1 MNRASPSEP
10 LRLREQGPA
19 LAEGGRDR
27 VGYRLQPVTRLIGLH
42 VAVLGATMLVPFAI
56 DMIDGNGNAE
66 GMLIA
71 ALLTIAAGAALTLLT
86 RQHWMGGLAR
96 PQAFM
101 LTVAVW
107 AILPAFGA
115 LPFVFGAPQAGFT
128 DAYFEAMSG
137 MTTTG
142 STVFSGLD
150 AMPRGMLLWRAML
163 QWFGGL
169 GIVIVAIIFLPAM
182 RVGGMQFFHAVSLDI
197 SGEVIPRAT
206 QIAGDLLVLYVTLT
220 VLCALAYSATG
231 MWTFDAICHAMTTL
245 STGGY
250 ANYDASFGAFGPP
263 AQYAAI
269 LFMALGGL
277 PFIRFVELSHGRH
290 RPLLRDTQIRSFV
303 GIVLVAAGIAAAAEI
318 WHGGAVEPAIRA
330 ALFHVTS
337 VITTT
342 GYATLDYGKW
352 TSLGVAVIFIVA
364 MIGGCSG
371 STAGGAK
378 VFRLQVLFSTLV
390 VQMRRMRSPH
400 GVFTMR
406 YQGRPVGPEIVSSI
420 MAFLFIYLV
429 SIGIVAILLSLMGL
443 DFVTALTAPVA
454 TVTNVG
460 PGLGPVIGPAGNFSS
475 LPDAAKWLLS
485 LAMLLGRLEFL
496 SVLVLLTPAFWR

>member
-1 MNRASPSEP
+1 
-10 LRLREQGPA
+10 
-19 LAEGGRDR
+19 
-27 VGYRLQPVTRLIGLH
+27 
-42 VAVLGATMLVPFAI
+42 
-56 DMIDGNGNAE
+56 
-66 GMLIA
+66 
-71 ALLTIAAGAALTLLT
+71 
-86 RQHWMGGLAR
+86 
-96 PQAFM
+96 M

-107 AILPAFGA
+107 TILPAFGA
-115 LPFVFGAPQAGFT
+115 LPFVTGAPHVSYT

-182 RVGGMQFFHAVSLDI
+182 RIGGMQFFHAVSMDI
-197 SGEVIPRAT
+197 SGDVIPRAT
-206 QIAGDLLVLYVTLT
+206 QIAGDLLMLYLGLT
-220 VLCALAYSATG
+220 FLCVLAYAAAG
-231 MWTFDAICHAMTTL
+231 MNAFDAICHAMTTL

-250 ANYDASFGAFGPP
+250 ANYDLSFAVFSPA
-263 AQYAAI
+263 AQYASVV
-269 LFMALGGL
+269 FMALGAL
-277 PFIRFVELSHGRH
+277 PFMRFVELSRGRP

-303 GIVLVAAGIAAAAEI
+303 GIVLLASAMVAATEI
-318 WHGGAVEPAIRA
+318 WRGAEVEPAIRA
-330 ALFHVTS
+330 ALFNVTS

-342 GYATLDYGKW
+342 GYASLDFGQW
-352 TSLGVAVIFIVA
+352 SSFGLAVIFIVA

-378 VFRLQVLFSTLV
+378 VFRLQVLVSTLM

-400 GVFTMR
+400 GVFTLR
-406 YQGRPVGPEIVSSI
+406 YQGRPVGGDIVSSI

-429 SIGIVAILLSLMGL
+429 TLGVVAILLSLMGL
-443 DFVTALTAPVA
+443 DFATALTAPVA
-454 TVTNVG
+454 TVANVG
-460 PGLGPVIGPAGNFSS
+460 PGLGPVIGPSGNFAS

-485 LAMLLGRLEFL
+485 FAMLLGRLEFV
-496 SVLVLLTPAFWR
+496 SVLVLLAPAFWR